1 MSGKRTPAGS
11 NRRRDVGRFHPYQSP
26 ASARANLEPSRPPS
40 TPRRRLFQST
50 PEISSPSLTT
60 RQRRAAEAD
69 AYLADFLVGAP
80 EEGHSELA
88 GYDQFFAISGPSASE
103 SCHETSAAHNTSA
116 RTPASSAVR
125 RYYSVTWSIRSR
137 EEYITKTMVDRTE
150 RFTRFIF
157 HPASV
162 RITRTPGDGII
173 EHGVPQAETSLYG
186 GIDVDLQGRWV
197 ITEDKVLRV
206 SRFLRTLASGCDVE
220 CLTRDTGVVGEEE
233 LGDEA

>member
-1 MSGKRTPAGS
+1 MGDEDTQQLHKTTVKERFIQFLPAPIRPALEATLEMAENITGVTSSGFSDIACS
-11 NRRRDVGRFHPYQSP
+11 
-26 ASARANLEPSRPPS
+26 
-40 TPRRRLFQST
+40 
-50 PEISSPSLTT
+50 
-60 RQRRAAEAD
+60 RRAAEAD
-69 AYLADFLVGAP
+69 AYLADFLVGAT

-137 EEYITKTMVDRTE
+137 EEHITKTMVDRTE

-162 RITRTPGDGII
+162 RITRTPADGII

-220 CLTRDTGVVGEEE
+220 CLTRDTSVVGEEE